1 MINLFRAL
9 LCFSIVWQ
17 WPLLSFGETN
27 HIPHDEKM
35 IIIVNSY
42 SHDYLATKRQQNGF
56 EKAFFDKIINDRDK
70 YQLLTFNLRSKKT
83 NKNILEKNVERVKRI
98 VLKKKPAAI
107 FVTDDY
113 AFKHFYP
120 LAKANNIPLVFSGIN
135 ANLKDYGYVPGEK
148 GISGTLERYNY
159 LAILRLFKI
168 LKPKTIRNILV
179 IADDDI
185 TGNFLIN
192 DFWKSTSQSAIDDIG
207 VKVSILKT
215 IQFRELT
222 EKIKSADPRDT
233 GLLYLVVYAQRDQN
247 NQALPTDR
255 IDKWI
260 FENTNHIDVGLTAA
274 HVQAGRLM
282 SLASNM
288 YESGVFAGQILA
300 RSLLEKKDL
309 NRFPIREKLPLE
321 FRINRNRAKKLNLKM
336 PFNFLVY
343 EKLTSKH
350 YKGE

>member
-1 MINLFRAL
+1 MFWAVFCLSIGWQCPMIA
-9 LCFSIVWQ
+9 
-17 WPLLSFGETN
+17 FGEPAN
-27 HIPHDEKM
+27 ISQSKK
-35 IIIVNSY
+35 IIVIVNSY
-42 SHDYLATKRQQNGF
+42 SHDYLSTKRQQKGF
-56 EKAFFDKIINDRDK
+56 EKAFFNKICRDK

-83 NKNILEKNVERVKRI
+83 DKNLLEKNVKRI
-98 VLKKKPAAI
+98 KHITLRKKPIAI

-113 AFKHFYP
+113 AFKNFYP
-120 LAKANNIPLVFSGIN
+120 FAKANNIPLVFSGIN
-135 ANLKDYGYVPGEK
+135 AKLHDYGYVPGEK

-168 LKPKTIRNILV
+168 LKPNTIRNILV

-192 DFWKSTSQSAIDDIG
+192 DFLEKTSPSAIDDIG

-215 IQFRELT
+215 IHFHELT
-222 EKIKSADPRDT
+222 EKIKSADPGDT
-233 GLLYLVVYAQRDQN
+233 GLLYLVVYAQRDQS
-247 NQALPTDR
+247 NQALSTEI
-255 IDKWI
+255 IDQWI
-260 FENTNHIDVGLTAA
+260 YENTSHIDVGLTAA

-288 YESGVFAGQILA
+288 YESGVFAGEILA

-309 NRFPIREKLPLE
+309 NSFPIRKKLPLE

-343 EKLTSKH
+343 EKLTSNH